1 MHILF
6 YGYGSHAKK
15 IKSCCDEFFILKEK
29 PIYSGIRRSKTETDI
44 EIYHS
49 IEEVLSKKSEI
60 DCVFITAN
68 NSNHLNIFKKCIEK
82 EIKFIYVEK
91 PAIGVQ
97 NFFKNCPLELTEKIK
112 YIQIGYHMAYAEAF
126 IKLKDIIDSQK
137 FGELTRFDFF
147 LGHGLAFKESFEKTW
162 RSKEK
167 FALIET
173 LLCHLINISIY
184 LKDLDSFNNLNSIS
198 KLNEINKK
206 KDTEH
211 ITFTTNDGALFSL
224 TASWGS
230 PLEKSAKAYFSNGIW
245 EYDFQKTTLKYPR
258 DNFDSKGFF
267 IPPMKKTYN
276 CEFLGIRPSIFYFL
290 EQVKKNKFKMHE
302 FNNSDQ
308 TNFVIE
314 NIKGKYF

>member
-15 IKSCCDEFFILKEK
+15 IKSCCDEYFISKEK
-29 PIYSGIRRSKTETDI
+29 PIYSGIKRSKTKTDI

-49 IEEVLSKKSEI
+49 IEELLSKKSAI

-68 NSNHLNIFKKCIEK
+68 NSHHLDIFKKCIEK

-97 NFFKNCPLELTEKIK
+97 EFFKNCSTKLTEKIK

-126 IKLKDIIDSQK
+126 INLKKIIKSNK
-137 FGELTRFDFF
+137 FGELIRFDFF
-147 LGHGLAFKESFEKTW
+147 LGHGLAFKDNFEKTW
-162 RSKEK
+162 RSNEK

-173 LLCHLINISIY
+173 LLCHLINLSIF
-184 LKDLDSFNNLNSIS
+184 LKDLDNFNNLNSIT
-198 KLNEINKK
+198 KLNKINKK
-206 KDTEH
+206 KDTEQ
-211 ITFTTNDGALFSL
+211 ITFSSNDGALFSL

-230 PLEKSAKAYFSNGIW
+230 PLEKSAKGYFSNGIW
-245 EYDFQKTTLKYPR
+245 EYDFQQTTLKYPR

-267 IPPMKKTYN
+267 IPPKKQTFC
-276 CEFLGIRPSIFYFL
+276 CEFLGIKPSIFYFL
-290 EQVKKNKFKMHE
+290 EQVKKNKFKNHE
-302 FNNSDQ
+302 FNNSHQ
-308 TNFVIE
+308 TNFIIE
-314 NIKGKYF
+314 KIKEKYV